1 MGKVIKFSEI
11 GNEDVLS
18 IVDEPIA
25 KPDRGEVLIDIRAV
39 GLNRSEIMFRQG
51 YYIQQPEF
59 PSKIGY
65 EASGIITALGEGV
78 KNWKV
83 GDKVGTLPMISM
95 SKYGVWADY
104 AVVPEYAIV
113 ASPENLS
120 FAESAAI
127 WIAYTTAW
135 GGLIDI
141 GNIKSGDYVLITAA
155 TGGPGMAA
163 IQIARRVG
171 AIPIVT
177 LRNAEFRNELFRA
190 GAEHVIITS
199 EEKTD
204 RRIKH
209 ITGGKGVKVIFDCI
223 AGQGIETL
231 AKSASIRGTIVI
243 YGMLSPEPTP
253 FPMYAAFEK
262 SLTVRGYTITEILN
276 DKDRWARAYYD
287 LKTGFNDGTLV
298 PNITVKSG
306 IDNIKDALRFIESG
320 AKIGKV
326 VVEIK

>member
-1 MGKVIKFSEI
+1 MGKVVKFSVT
-11 GNEDVLS
+11 GDEDVLK
-18 IVDEPIA
+18 IVDEPIV
-25 KPDRGEVLIDIRAV
+25 KPARGEVLIDVRAI

-59 PSKIGY
+59 PSRIGY
-65 EASGIITALGEGV
+65 EASGIITAIGEGV

-113 ASPENLS
+113 RSPDNLS

-155 TGGPGMAA
+155 AGGPGMAA
-163 IQIARRVG
+163 IQIARRIG

-177 LRNAEFRNELFRA
+177 LRNAELRNELFRS
-190 GAEHVIITS
+190 GAEHVIITD

-209 ITGGKGVKVIFDCI
+209 ITGGKGVKVVFDCI
-223 AGQGIETL
+223 AGSGIDTL
-231 AKSASIRGTIVI
+231 AASASFGGTIVV
-243 YGMLSPEPTP
+243 YGMLSPESTP

-262 SLTVRGYTITEILN
+262 GLTVRGYTITEILN

-287 LKTGFNDGTLV
+287 LTTGFNDGTLA

-306 IDNIKDALRFIESG
+306 IDNIKDALRYIESG
-320 AKIGKV
+320 NKLGKV
-326 VVEIK
+326 VIEL